1 MPKMRFFA
9 GLSTVAVAALLSHPA
24 MADDASPA
32 PASTPV
38 QGEQAGV
45 QEIIVTANKREEN
58 VNKVAMSITALS
70 SNDLKERKI
79 VSLSDL
85 ASAVPGLTFSAST
98 ANTPIFTL
106 RGVGFN
112 DSSLGVYPA
121 VSVYVDQAPLPFP
134 VMASHVAFDLERVE
148 VLKGP
153 QGTLFGENS
162 TGGAINYIAAKP
174 TQTLQAGGDLSYG
187 RFNEMDANAYVS
199 GPISDTLAFRVAATG
214 SHMDDWQYSISRP
227 DDTNGHVSYAA
238 GRLLLD
244 WKPTSSA
251 RFELSLNGYKDKSQ
265 PQAQQLILLN
275 PQSKASPALISR
287 LLASPFAPNNARA
300 ANWVNQA
307 LDPATG
313 VVAAD
318 GSVTPGTESTTD
330 FRQFSDRTFWQT
342 ALRGDIDITP
352 DITLTSMTSY
362 DHFDQRQRTGGDGND
377 IVTFDLQRSDGMI
390 RTFNQELRFANSG
403 HSALKWIVGGN
414 FEKTVTDENQL
425 LRIFDNS
432 AHNASNFFINASA
445 VDNHQKITN
454 WALFG
459 NVEYKVIDRVTLIGG
474 VRYTN
479 SHNSA
484 NICGSTI
491 PGGNDDKL
499 FNFLGSLS
507 GQSFTPITPSGCYT
521 LNAINVPIP
530 NGVTILSPYGPG
542 PLGVPGEPFVA
553 KLNETNVS
561 WKAGANFQVT
571 PRAMLYGTV
580 SKGYKSGSFPSL
592 AAATFTPLLPV
603 TQESVLAY
611 EVGAKVQSVDHRI
624 SLNSAAFYYD
634 YRNKQVRGK
643 LLDPIFGD
651 LEAEVNVPKSRIWGV
666 EADVTVRE
674 IPEFTITGGITYL
687 NSKVLNYIGIDSLGN
702 PDQNFAGDPLP
713 FTPKWSGS
721 LDVSWRHDLGND
733 SAIFAGATVT
743 ARTKSDA
750 VFNAENITTSSIEA
764 TNPLYLAGVG
774 YAAVAPG
781 VTRPFVING
790 YAIVDARAGYD
801 SGQGWRVMLWTKNLF
816 NKYYWNN
823 VISSTDSAARL
834 AGMPVTYG
842 VTLGFDF
849 K

>member
-1 MPKMRFFA
+1 MLAVTAIFA
-9 GLSTVAVAALLSHPA
+9 GPA
-24 MADDASPA
+24 MAEDAPA
-32 PASTPV
+32 P
-38 QGEQAGV
+38 QQAQQPGI
-45 QEIIVTANKREEN
+45 QDIIVTANKREEN
-58 VNKVAMSITALS
+58 INKVGLSITAVS
-70 SNDLKERKI
+70 GNDLKERKI

-85 ASAVPGLTFSAST
+85 ASVVPGLSFAASN

-134 VMASHVAFDLERVE
+134 VMASHAAFDLERVE

-153 QGTLFGENS
+153 QGTLFGENA

-174 TQTLQAGGDLSYG
+174 TKSLQAGGDISYG
-187 RFNEMDANAYVS
+187 RFNSIDANAYIS
-199 GPISDTLAFRVAATG
+199 GPLTDTLGFRIAATG

-227 DDTNGHVSYAA
+227 NDTNGHISFAA

-244 WKPTSSA
+244 WKPTSAA
-251 RFELSLNGYKDKSQ
+251 RFELSVNGYKDTSQ

-275 PQSKASPALISR
+275 PQGKGASPALISR

-313 VVAAD
+313 VINAD
-318 GSVTPGTESTTD
+318 GSTQPGTASYSD
-330 FRQFSDRTFWQT
+330 FRQFSDRTFWQI
-342 ALRGDIDITP
+342 ALRGDIDLTP

-362 DHFDQRQRTGGDGND
+362 DHFDQRQRVGGDGND
-377 IVTFDLQRSDGMI
+377 IVTFALQRNDGMI
-390 RTFNQELRFANSG
+390 RTFNQELRLANSG
-403 HSALKWIVGGN
+403 HGALKWILGGN
-414 FEKTVTDENQL
+414 FERTVTDENQL
-425 LRIFDNS
+425 LRIFDNT
-432 AHNASNFFINASA
+432 ADNAGNLYINGSA
-445 VDNHQKITN
+445 VDNHQSITN
-454 WALFG
+454 WAIFG
-459 NVEYKVIDRVTLIGG
+459 NAEYKLIDRLTLIGG
-474 VRYTN
+474 VRYTD

-484 NICGSTI
+484 NVCGSTI

-499 FNFLGSLS
+499 FNYLGSLT
-507 GQSFTPITPSGCYT
+507 GQSFTPINYAGCYT

-530 NGVTILSPYGPG
+530 KGVTIISPYGPG

-553 KLNETNVS
+553 KLNESNVS
-561 WKAGANFQVT
+561 WKAGINFQMT
-571 PRAMLYGTV
+571 PRALLYGTV

-611 EVGAKVQSVDHRI
+611 ELGAKLQSADHKL

-651 LEAEVNVPKSRIWGV
+651 LEAEVNVPKSRIWGL
-666 EADVTVRE
+666 EADLTVRE
-674 IPEFTITGGITYL
+674 IPEITITGGVTYL
-687 NSKVLNYIGIDSLGN
+687 NSRVLTYNGVDSVGN
-702 PDQNFAGDPLP
+702 ANQNFAGDPLP

-721 LDVSWRHDLGND
+721 VDIGWRHELGND
-733 SAIFAGATVT
+733 AAIFAGTTVT
-743 ARTKSDA
+743 ARTKTDA
-750 VFNAENITTSSIEA
+750 VFNAQNLTTSRIQA
-764 TNPLYLAGVG
+764 TNPLYLAGLG
-774 YAAVAPG
+774 YAAAAPG
-781 VTRPFVING
+781 VTQPFVIDG
-790 YAIVDARAGYD
+790 YATVDARAGYE
-801 SGQGWRVMLWTKNLF
+801 SGHGWRVMVWAKNLL
-816 NKYYWNN
+816 NKYYWTN

-834 AGMPVTYG
+834 AGMPATYG
-842 VTLGFDF
+842 VTFGFTF